1 MYPNLSFTI
10 YPLSEQALVI
20 DFGQRIEFSIHQMVL
35 RCYDHLQAN
44 PLPVKHEW
52 VPAYSSITLYFDLFA
67 LVQYTGH
74 PQPIVY
80 LEKFI
85 REKLAALPTVAPKEH
100 PVHSIPVCYD
110 PLLAPD
116 LEECVHRSG
125 LSVSAFIHL
134 HTAIEYQVCFL
145 GFLPGFAYMAEV
157 DERIAFSRKQQPVDR
172 VHAGSVGIAGRQ
184 TGIYPLAS
192 PGGWQVIGRTPLDLF
207 NPEKEIPVLF
217 QPGDRVRFY
226 SISHYE
232 FDHYQSGI
240 A

>member
-20 DFGQRIEFSIHQMVL
+20 DFGQRIEFSIHQLVL
-35 RCYDHLQAN
+35 RCYDHLRAN

-52 VPAYSSITLYFDLFA
+52 VPAYSSLTLYFDLFA
-67 LVQYTGH
+67 LVQHTGD
-74 PQPIVY
+74 PQPFAY
-80 LEKFI
+80 LDKYI
-85 REKLAALPTVAPKEH
+85 REKLSVLPTVLPHEH
-100 PVHSIPVCYD
+100 RVHSIPVCYD
-110 PLLAPD
+110 PVLAPD
-116 LEECVHRSG
+116 LNACVQRSG
-125 LSVSAFIHL
+125 LSLEELIRL

-157 DERIAFSRKQQPVDR
+157 DERIAFPRKQQPADR

-192 PGGWQVIGRTPLDLF
+192 PGGWQVIGRTPLHLF
-207 NPEKEIPVLF
+207 DPEKEIPVLF

-226 SISHYE
+226 SINHYE
-232 FDHYQSGI
+232 FDHYEGGVT
-240 A
+240 